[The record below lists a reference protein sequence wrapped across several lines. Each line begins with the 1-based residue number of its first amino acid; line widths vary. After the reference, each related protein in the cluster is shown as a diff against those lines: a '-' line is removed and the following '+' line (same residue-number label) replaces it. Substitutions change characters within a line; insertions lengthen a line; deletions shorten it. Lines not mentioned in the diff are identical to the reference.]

1 MTAEVGGM
9 IGAGVAALVVGLALA
24 RRRFAGA
31 SGAGKILALG
41 PVFEAVP
48 LAVFA
53 AEHFTAARELA
64 PIVPHWLPWPLFWTY
79 FVGTALLAAAI
90 SFIVWRHVR
99 WSAAL
104 LALLFLIIV
113 VTIDLPNMPKH
124 LHDRIFWTLTV
135 RETVFAGGAMV
146 LAGSVWPRGKLAGA
160 ALERMGRVIVGAVMI
175 FYGIEHFLF
184 PRFVTGVPLEKATP
198 AWCRH
203 RWRLRG
209 WSASRWWLRGRRCSA
224 GSGCAWRL
232 RERGWFFC
240 CWWCAFMGRCWC
252 LSFIAILWRGS
263 IISRIRCCSRG
274 RFCWR
279 GWRRKRRRS
288 RRFEGPGDR
297 ERRVGAGGLVVTAR
311 CSSRSEVRHRA
322 VSHFGPETVLRS

>member
-1 MTAEVGGM
+1 M

-198 AWCRH
+198 AWVPAPVAIA
-203 RWRLRG
+203 WVVGITLVV
-209 WSASRWWLRGRRCSA
+209 A
-224 GSGCAWRL
+224 GAALLG
-232 RERGWFFC
+232 GF
-240 CWWCAFMGRCWC
+240 
-252 LSFIAILWRGS
+252 
-263 IISRIRCCSRG
+263 
-274 RFCWR
+274 
-279 GWRRKRRRS
+279 
-288 RRFEGPGDR
+288 
-297 ERRVGAGGLVVTAR
+297 RVRMAAAGAGLVLLLLVV
-311 CSSRSEVRHRA
+311 CFYGPLLVSEFHSNPVEGLNYFA
-322 VSHFGPETVLRS
+322 DTLLFAGTVLLAGLEAEKTAQSSF

>member
-1 MTAEVGGM
+1 M

-124 LHDRIFWTLTV
+124 VHDRIFWTLTV
-135 RETVFAGGAMV
+135 RETVFGGGAMV
-146 LAGSVWPRGKLAGA
+146 LAGSVWRRGSLAGG
-160 ALERMGRVIVGAVMI
+160 ALERIGRVIVGAVMI

-198 AWCRH
+198 AWVPAPVAIA
-203 RWRLRG
+203 WVVGITLVV
-209 WSASRWWLRGRRCSA
+209 A
-224 GSGCAWRL
+224 GAALLG
-232 RERGWFFC
+232 GF
-240 CWWCAFMGRCWC
+240 
-252 LSFIAILWRGS
+252 
-263 IISRIRCCSRG
+263 
-274 RFCWR
+274 
-279 GWRRKRRRS
+279 
-288 RRFEGPGDR
+288 
-297 ERRVGAGGLVVTAR
+297 RVRMAAAGAGLVLLLLVV
-311 CSSRSEVRHRA
+311 CFYGPLLVSEFHSNPVEGLNYFA
-322 VSHFGPETVLRS
+322 DTLLFAGTVLLAGLEAEKTAQSSF